1 MSIGFRAK
9 TATFASVPITDL
21 TQLTVAQGGN
31 SHDLVGDAS
40 ADITAVFTDGIAT
53 DVTVASNDIT
63 FQGNASIEIGDSGTL
78 AVVFEKRAQGRGAAG
93 SGDKTLTLTS
103 AVCTGKHA
111 EAGTNGIGS
120 GTFTFRAP
128 GQATWS

>member
-9 TATFASVPITDL
+9 TATFNSVPITDL
-21 TQLTVAQGGN
+21 TQLTASQGSQ

-40 ADITAVFTDGIAT
+40 ADILSVFVDGIAT

-63 FQGNASIEIGDSGTL
+63 FQGNASIEVGDSASL
-78 AVVFEKRAQGRGAAG
+78 VIVFEKRASGRGAAG
-93 SGDKTLTLTS
+93 SGDKTLTLAN
-103 AVCTGKHA
+103 AVC
-111 EAGTNGIGS
+111 
-120 GTFTFRAP
+120 TFTFRAP

>member
-1 MSIGFRAK
+1 MAIGFRAK
-9 TATFASVPITDL
+9 TASYASVSITDL
-21 TQLTVAQGGN
+21 TQLTVNQGSQ

-40 ADITAVFTDGIAT
+40 ADILAVFSDGIAT

-63 FQGNASIEIGDSGTL
+63 FQGNASIEVGDTGTL
-78 AVVFEKRAQGRGAAG
+78 AVVFEKRASGRGAAG
-93 SGDKTLTLTS
+93 SGDKTLTLTNC
-103 AVCTGKHA
+103 VCVSKNA